1 MPGAARP
8 APGGR
13 GRPSLLALAAAGD
26 PVAWEAVLARCSG
39 VLGAVLEALA
49 LDTGV
54 AAEVA
59 DATWL
64 RLAVTPGRVVDEDL
78 AVQVAAY
85 ALEEAS
91 RLFPEGAAPG
101 GPGRPRPTPAG
112 GAAGPPETAR
122 AGGADARA
130 AVLARLPERSR
141 LLVRLLE
148 ARPTLPRGDVSRIL
162 RLADASR
169 WARRPG
175 REEGGVP
182 PAPAARFEAAEV

>member
-1 MPGAARP
+1 MSHWSDGRPAGGSSDREPADEVVAAAPGAARP

-39 VLGAVLEALA
+39 ALGAVLEALE

-64 RLAVTPGRVVDEDL
+64 GLAVTPGRVVDEDL
-78 AVQVAAY
+78 AVRVAAY

-91 RLFPEGAAPG
+91 RLFPGGAAPG

-122 AGGADARA
+122 AGGAD
-130 AVLARLPERSR
+130 
-141 LLVRLLE
+141 
-148 ARPTLPRGDVSRIL
+148 G
-162 RLADASR
+162 SR
-169 WARRPG
+169 WARG
-175 REEGGVP
+175 REEGRVP